1 VYPDDRFPPKDIFLL
16 ISKEMGVI
24 VIVSLVLVCLII
36 VCILNMAIKMVKKE
50 GFYADPLQGD
60 YEALRVRLKTT
71 LRSYCDLTTFVR
83 AQMKELY
90 MTPKLPDS
98 AQVTD
103 KTMPGTISGET
114 ELEAEAHV
122 DRTYSQVY
130 ECTDDGASSRPLCAG
145 VSLAKSQ
152 NPNSLKNG
160 KPKTFTSCDN
170 YMNLPDWPDQI
181 AAAIML
187 EKIPD
192 DLPARI
198 AMEMEWY
205 GVIVKQLSDA
215 LAMGANPPSAPPDSK
230 NSPATNSNGKSWT
243 VEGFAGA
250 KCSASAE
257 QTLLERARRAA
268 LDAKGSGSKAPA
280 KPDPA
285 DDPETCQMPSLPDQI
300 KRVNA
305 LLESPSIAA
314 ALSKANSL
322 KEAMVKLQSD
332 QQKLKDGTLYAWQ
345 KDGPRKSYEIFGGGD
360 RIAALLYSMK
370 QVR

>member
-1 VYPDDRFPPKDIFLL
+1 MYPDDRFPPKDIFLL

-24 VIVSLVLVCLII
+24 IILSIVFVCLII
-36 VCILNMAIKMVKKE
+36 ACILNMAINMAKKE

-71 LRSYCDLTTFVR
+71 LRSYCDLTGFVR

-114 ELEAEAHV
+114 ELDAEAHV
-122 DRTYSQVY
+122 DRTYTQIY
-130 ECTDDGASSRPLCAG
+130 TCTDDGASSRPSCAG
-145 VSLAKSQ
+145 VSLSKSQ
-152 NPNSLKNG
+152 NPNSLKNV

-170 YMNLPDWPDQI
+170 YMDLPDWPDQMGG
-181 AAAIML
+181 AIKL
-187 EKIPD
+187 ANIPD

-198 AMEMEWY
+198 TMEMEWY
-205 GVIVKQLSDA
+205 GVLVKQLSDA

-230 NSPATNSNGKSWT
+230 NTPAADAKGKSWA

-250 KCSASAE
+250 KCSPSAE
-257 QTLLERARRAA
+257 QTLLERARKAA
-268 LDAKGSGSKAPA
+268 LDAKGSGTQA

-305 LLESPSIAA
+305 LLDTPSIAT

-370 QVR
+370 QVG

>member
-16 ISKEMGVI
+16 ISKEMEI
-24 VIVSLVLVCLII
+24 IIIVSIVFLCII
-36 VCILNMAIKMVKKE
+36 LVCILNLGINMVKKE

-60 YEALRVRLKTT
+60 YDALRVRLKTT
-71 LRSYCDLTTFVR
+71 LRSYCDLSAFVR

-98 AQVTD
+98 AKVTD
-103 KTMPGTISGET
+103 TSMPGTISGES
-114 ELEAEAHV
+114 ELDAEAHV

-130 ECTDDGASSRPLCAG
+130 ACTDEGASSRPSCAG
-145 VSLAKSQ
+145 VSLAASQ
-152 NPNSLKNG
+152 NPNSLKNV

-170 YMNLPDWPDQI
+170 YMNLPDLPDQMG
-181 AAAIML
+181 AAIKL
-187 EKIPD
+187 ANIPD

-215 LAMGANPPSAPPDSK
+215 LAMGANPPSAPPNSP
-230 NSPATNSNGKSWT
+230 NSPAADASGKAWN
-243 VEGFAGA
+243 VEGFASA
-250 KCSASAE
+250 KCSPSAE

-268 LDAKGSGSKAPA
+268 QSGRERAPA
-280 KPDPA
+280 KADPA
-285 DDPETCQMPSLPDQI
+285 DDPETCQMPSLPDEI

-305 LLESPSIAA
+305 LLGSPSLTST
-314 ALSKANSL
+314 LSKANSL

-345 KDGPRKSYEIFGGGD
+345 KDGPRKSYDIFGGGD
-360 RIAALLYSMK
+360 RIAALLFSMK

>member
-16 ISKEMGVI
+16 ISKEMGLI
-24 VIVSLVLVCLII
+24 VILSLILVCIII
-36 VCILNMAIKMVKKE
+36 VCIINTGLNINTKE

-60 YEALRVRLKTT
+60 YEALRVRLKTM
-71 LRSYCDLTTFVR
+71 LRSYCDLTAFVR
-83 AQMKELY
+83 TQMKELY
-90 MTPKLPDS
+90 MAPKLPDT
-98 AQVTD
+98 AKVTD
-103 KTMPGTISGET
+103 KTMPGTISGEA
-114 ELEAEAHV
+114 ELDAEAHV
-122 DRTYSQVY
+122 DRTYSEIY
-130 ECTDDGASSRPLCAG
+130 ACTDEGASSRPSCAG
-145 VSLAKSQ
+145 VSLALSQ
-152 NPNSLKNG
+152 NPNSLK
-160 KPKTFTSCDN
+160 KLPPKTFTSCDN

-181 AAAIML
+181 GAAIKL

-198 AMEMEWY
+198 TMEMEWY
-205 GVIVKQLSDA
+205 GVIVKQLTDA
-215 LAMGANPPSAPPDSK
+215 LAMAGNPPSAPPDSA
-230 NSPATNSNGKSWT
+230 NSPAANADGKPWK

-250 KCSASAE
+250 KCSPSAE

-268 LDAKGSGSKAPA
+268 LAGKEKAPA

-285 DDPETCQMPSLPDQI
+285 DDPETCQMPSLPDEI

-305 LLESPSIAA
+305 LLNSRSFAS
-314 ALSKANSL
+314 ALSKADSL
-322 KEAMVKLQSD
+322 KQAMLKLQSD
-332 QQKLKDGTLYAWQ
+332 QQKLKDGSLYPWQ